1 MERKK
6 VIKESLALAV
16 FLPLAGYLV
25 AYLAKKFRGES
36 VYDILLTD
44 KDFLKELADILE
56 EEGGID
62 EFMKKYKPK
71 LKPGEDYEG
80 GVMWWY
86 GGYNGVKWVTRV
98 AGNNVHKVI
107 DKLLDTKVVK
117 DWAKKYKKSDLKPLG
132 NALYFI
138 LTGSEFRNTY
148 AEMLAVSAKKQ
159 AKEIEKQIEKGKIK
173 ESKSS
178 VTISLKNL
186 LPKNI

>member
-1 MERKK
+1 MYMERKK

-25 AYLAKKFRGES
+25 AYLAKKFRKDS
-36 VYDILLTD
+36 PIDDLLSD

-71 LKPGEDYEG
+71 MKPGEDYEAQT
-80 GVMWWY
+80 MWWS
-86 GGYNGVKWVTRV
+86 GGYNGIRWITHV

-132 NALYFI
+132 NALYYI
-138 LTGSEFRNTY
+138 LTSAKFRNIY
-148 AEMLAVSAKKQ
+148 ADMLADSAKKQ
-159 AKEIEKQIEKGKIK
+159 AKEMEKQKMK
-173 ESKSS
+173 ENKSTD
-178 VTISLKNL
+178 VISLKNL